1 MDRWSSMFEKEKEDL
16 EFDWKCVLFFF
27 FKFKNRVGNLLRK
40 NKFLK
45 LVLKMGFYLKIYFN
59 YF

>member
-1 MDRWSSMFEKEKEDL
+1 MFEKEKEDL